1 MLIED
6 DKQYLFQNLLFNSEA
21 EVSSINDTDSENSTA
36 LVLALKNK
44 NVKITK
50 YLCKIFLHG
59 ETCKKNE
66 VFINTPNKDL

>member
-6 DKQYLFQNLLFNSEA
+6 DKEYLFQNLLFNSEA
-21 EVSSINDTDSENSTA
+21 EVTSINDTDSENSTA

-50 YLCKIFLHG
+50 YLC
-59 ETCKKNE
+59 
-66 VFINTPNKDL
+66 